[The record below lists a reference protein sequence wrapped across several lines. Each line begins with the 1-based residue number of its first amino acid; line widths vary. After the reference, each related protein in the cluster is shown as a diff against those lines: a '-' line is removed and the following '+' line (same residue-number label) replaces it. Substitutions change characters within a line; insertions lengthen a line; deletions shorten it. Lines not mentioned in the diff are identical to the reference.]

1 MSGLHIETHGTGA
14 TPLVMIHGWAMHGG
28 ILAPLVEVLADSYTM
43 YVVDLPGHGYSRDSA
58 IPLEPLACARA
69 IAEATP
75 PATWLGWS
83 MGGLV
88 ALAAALDVPEA
99 VRAVVPVCST
109 PCFVRG
115 EGWPYGNDVTMVH
128 RLATDLQD
136 DYKATVERFIALEAM
151 GSADP
156 RAEARR
162 LKEEAFSRGEPNP
175 RVLLEGLRLLETTD
189 LRPRLAGLRQPNLWI
204 AGRRDRIVHPEA
216 MRWSAGAANGRFA
229 EIAHAGHAPFI
240 GHAAAVADVLT
251 SFTDADA

>member
-1 MSGLHIETHGTGA
+1 MTGLHIETHGVGA

-28 ILAPLVEVLADSYTM
+28 ILSPLVDALADRFTL
-43 YVVDLPGHGYSRDSA
+43 YVVDLPGHGYSRDSD

-75 PATWLGWS
+75 PAVWLGWS

-88 ALAAALDVPEA
+88 ALAAALELPA
-99 VRAVVPVCST
+99 QVRAVVPVCST

-115 EGWPYGNDVTMVH
+115 EDWPHGNDAAMV
-128 RLATDLQD
+128 RKLATDLD
-136 DYKATVERFIALEAM
+136 ADYKATVERFIALEAM

-162 LKEEAFSRGEPNP
+162 LKEQAFSRGEPDP
-175 RVLLEGLRLLETTD
+175 RVLMEGLRLLEATD
-189 LRPRLAGLRQPNLWI
+189 LRPRLPALSMPSLWI

-216 MRWSAGAANGRFA
+216 MRWSAEAAGGRFE

-240 GHAAAVADVLT
+240 GHAAVVADVLT
-251 SFTDADA
+251 QFTDANP